1 MKHNQTLRRG
11 LSVLLA
17 LLMCLSLLP
26 TTVLAEEGTT
36 TADKTADFTAAGTS
50 EALEL
55 LGGADKAAWDAEK
68 STLTLKGVDFTT
80 TASTAV
86 KLPDGATIELADGT
100 TNTITS
106 VSEGTSE
113 SCGIYANNGLT
124 IQGGGT
130 LTVTGGEATGDGYC
144 ESRGIFANDGGIT
157 ISGGT
162 VTAMGGKAA
171 NSSGGIYAVGGGI
184 TISGGTVTATGGKAK
199 NSLGIYAG
207 AGVVISGGTV
217 IAAGGEGE
225 NNSHGIYTSYVAISG
240 GTVTA
245 TGGETEDNSD
255 GIYAYN
261 GVTISGGT
269 VEATGGTA
277 GEYSYGINA
286 TIGGVTISGGHVTA
300 KTLAEESDTI
310 TRMALNKAPDLDEYT
325 GYQWRTGEKDPF
337 TSSTTT
343 AYPYSADHTYV
354 EFSNGN
360 TVTTCTVSFDANGG
374 SGTMTDVTG
383 VSGSYTLPECGFTA
397 PEGKQFAGWA
407 TSAGG
412 EVIFG
417 TTYDVTADITLYAI
431 WEDIP
436 VTEYDITVTD
446 GKATVGAGIE
456 ISKAAEGTTVT
467 LTANAPAS
475 GKVFDKWVVESGSI
489 TLADANS
496 ETITFT
502 MPAGAVSVK
511 ATYKDAPHTHTFDQE
526 IVKPEAL
533 KTAAD
538 CTHDAVY
545 FKSCACGEAI
555 STDDADTFT
564 ATGTALGHE
573 WATDWSKDADKH
585 WNECSCGAKSEEA
598 AHSFKWV
605 VDKEATATQKGSRH
619 EECEVC
625 GYQRPA
631 VEIPATGSTT
641 EPTDPTESNPNTGA
655 LDDVPQT
662 GDNSNMILWIVLLL
676 VSGLGVTGTVV
687 YSKRKKHV

>member
-184 TISGGTVTATGGKAK
+184 TISGGTVTAT
-199 NSLGIYAG
+199 
-207 AGVVISGGTV
+207 
-217 IAAGGEGE
+217 
-225 NNSHGIYTSYVAISG
+225 
-240 GTVTA
+240 A
-245 TGGETEDNSD
+245 TGSEDVTFSR

-261 GVTISGGT
+261 AVTISGGT